1 MDVEL
6 RHLRA
11 LVAVVDEGTFTAA
24 AGVLHTTQASVSR
37 TVGSLERVLGAQ
49 VLHRT
54 TREVALT
61 PVGTEVLQ
69 HARQVLDGLAG
80 LRRAAESA
88 RGDLR
93 VGYAWAALGRHTRE
107 VQRRWSEDHPGS
119 ALRLVQRVTPTA
131 GLLEGRVDVAVLR
144 RHPADPRLASALLGR
159 ELRYA
164 AVSTEDPLARRRVLS
179 LQDLC
184 DRTLAVDGQTGT
196 TTDALWPSGAAPA
209 AQREV
214 SSVEE
219 WLTVI
224 AAGEAVGL
232 TAEATRSQH
241 PRVGVAYRRVR
252 DAPPVEVHLAWRS
265 ARPPAHLDDL
275 LALTTEAYAGQQA
288 VNPKPAAASA
298 TTHAGRSL

>member
-11 LVAVVDEGTFTAA
+11 LVAVVDERTFTAA
-24 AGVLHTTQASVSR
+24 ATALHTSQASVSR
-37 TVGSLERVLGAQ
+37 TINALERALGAR

-69 HARQVLDGLAG
+69 HARRVLEELVA
-80 LRRAAESA
+80 LRRAADSA

-107 VQRRWSEDHPGS
+107 VQRRWSRDHPGS

-131 GLLEGRVDVAVLR
+131 GLLEGTVDVAVLR
-144 RHPADPRLASALLGR
+144 QAPGHPRLACALLGQER
-159 ELRYA
+159 RYA
-164 AVSTEDPLARRRVLS
+164 AVSVDDPLARRRVLS
-179 LQDLC
+179 LQDFAG
-184 DRTLAVDGQTGT
+184 RTVAIDTQTGT
-196 TTDALWPSGAAPA
+196 TTDRLWPPGTTPA

-214 SSVEE
+214 SNVEE

-232 TAEATRSQH
+232 SAEATKAQH
-241 PRVGVAYRRVR
+241 PRAGVAYRRVR
-252 DAPPVEVHLAWRS
+252 DAPPVDVHLAWWADS
-265 ARPPAHLDDL
+265 PPAHLADL
-275 LALTTEAYAGQQA
+275 LAICVEAYAR
-288 VNPKPAAASA
+288 
-298 TTHAGRSL
+298 TET

>member
-11 LVAVVDEGTFTAA
+11 LIAVVDEGTFTAA
-24 AGVLHTTQASVSR
+24 AAALRTTQASVSR
-37 TVGSLERVLGAQ
+37 TVGSLERALGAR

-61 PVGTEVLQ
+61 PVGAEVLR
-69 HARQVLDGLAG
+69 HARQVLDELAA

-107 VQRRWSEDHPGS
+107 VQRRWSQDHPGS
-119 ALRLVQRVTPTA
+119 ALRLVQRATPTA
-131 GLLEGRVDVAVLR
+131 GLLEGAVDVAVLR
-144 RHPADPRLASALLGR
+144 QAPSDDRLASALLGQER
-159 ELRYA
+159 RYA
-164 AVSTEDPLARRRVLS
+164 AVSADDPLARLRVLS
-179 LQDLC
+179 LQDLA
-184 DRTLAVDGQTGT
+184 DRTVAVDGQTGT
-196 TTDALWPSGAAPA
+196 TSARLWPPGAAPA
-209 AQREV
+209 AHREV
-214 SSVEE
+214 AGIEE

-232 TAEATRSQH
+232 TAEATTAQH

-252 DAPPVEVHLAWRS
+252 DAPPVDVHLAWRS
-265 ARPPAHLDDL
+265 DSPPAHLADL
-275 LALTTEAYAGQQA
+275 VALASEAYAG
-288 VNPKPAAASA
+288 KPA
-298 TTHAGRSL
+298 RRR